1 MIHITQN
8 VAGISRSGEIAVCCG
23 VYDFDR
29 FLFIVNLPDSLHF
42 LEFSGELW
50 GCRRRVLNGNRL
62 TTCLSI
68 FLD

>member
-8 VAGISRSGEIAVCCG
+8 VAGISSSGDIAVICG

-29 FLFIVNLPDSLHF
+29 FLFIVDRPESLH
-42 LEFSGELW
+42 LWEFSGELW
-50 GCRRRVLNGNRL
+50 SCRRKVLNGDHL
-62 TTCLSI
+62 TTCLTI